1 MVSGLCSEF
10 QLNISFEKKR
20 ATNKMLAAAF
30 PALSRRAVLTFGD
43 LEHRVPQIETEL
55 HHTQVP
61 EQLAHLRPI
70 PEPLRAFNSKDD
82 IHGAPARRRPGR
94 AHSDIQ
100 DLKEESQKQP
110 LKYMK
115 WSMSMKA

>member
-1 MVSGLCSEF
+1 
-10 QLNISFEKKR
+10 
-20 ATNKMLAAAF
+20 MLAAAF
-30 PALSRRAVLTFGD
+30 PAPSRRAVLTFGD

-61 EQLAHLRPI
+61 EQLAHLRPV

-82 IHGAPARRRPGR
+82 VHGAPARRHPGR

-100 DLKEESQKQP
+100 DLKEGSQKQF
-110 LKYMK
+110 LK
-115 WSMSMKA
+115 